1 MDLNGSV
8 SFFNDMQD
16 DVKMICSAKLC
27 SFVHVIFAKTMFC
40 ASGRAAKRLLHFY
53 CKLCI

>member
-40 ASGRAAKRLLHFY
+40 APGRAAKRLLHFY